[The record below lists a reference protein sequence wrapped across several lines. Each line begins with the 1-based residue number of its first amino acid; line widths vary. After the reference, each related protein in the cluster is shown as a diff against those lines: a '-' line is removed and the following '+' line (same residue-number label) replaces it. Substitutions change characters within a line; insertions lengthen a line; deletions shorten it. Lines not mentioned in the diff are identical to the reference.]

1 MLATAF
7 LTKPLKLMEQDS
19 TNGSHSLTP
28 TPSSHSSITYKA
40 LLGEGRHLLLKLTT
54 LTYF

>member
-19 TNGSHSLTP
+19 TSGSHSLTP

-40 LLGEGRHLLLKLTT
+40 LLGEGGHLLLKLTT